1 MRHATAQSAH
11 LLVSEADH
19 GRLTTLAR
27 ASLDRAPVIAEELLV
42 EMERATVTDGAALPA
57 GVVRMGSTV
66 ILRGAAGSVQ
76 RMTLVYPG
84 EADIAENKVSVLTPL
99 GTALIGASA
108 GQTVRWSTRDGRELS
123 LTIETVEPL
132 PVVDARS

>member
-1 MRHATAQSAH
+1 MQEATKPRDQLAIHVAA
-11 LLVSEADH
+11 VDH
-19 GRLTTLAR
+19 GRLTGLAQS
-27 ASLDRAPVIAEELLV
+27 ALDRIPDMAEDLLA
-42 EMERATVTDGAALPA
+42 EMDRATITDPLPQN
-57 GVVRMGSTV
+57 VVRMGSTV
-66 ILRGAAGSVQ
+66 TFRSGSEEAK
-76 RMTLVYPG
+76 RITLVYPG